1 MMNIPFVKTNL
12 YGIAISSVLLV
23 ITLISLS
30 FKGLT
35 LGLDSTGGV
44 SLELKYEQKADL
56 ERIRQSISKIEN
68 ANFVVLNYGSD
79 ENVLIKFQSE
89 LKSHLRLGSETKAPD
104 RLGRQKC
111 LRGLSLKA

>member
-12 YGIAISSVLLV
+12 YGMVISSVLLV
-23 ITLISLS
+23 VTLISLS

-35 LGLDSTGGV
+35 LGLDFTGGV

-79 ENVLIKFQSE
+79 ENVLIKFQSDEE
-89 LKSHLRLGSETKAPD
+89 LSINADTVINQLESD
-104 RLGRQKC
+104 NY
-111 LRGLSLKA
+111 

>member
-12 YGIAISSVLLV
+12 YGMVISSVLLV
-23 ITLISLS
+23 VTLISLS

-35 LGLDSTGGV
+35 LGLDFTGGV

-79 ENVLIKFQSE
+79 ENVLIKFQSDEE
-89 LKSHLRLGSETKAPD
+89 LSI
-104 RLGRQKC
+104 C
-111 LRGLSLKA
+111 LLYTSPSPRD

>member
-12 YGIAISSVLLV
+12 YGMAISSVLLV

-35 LGLDSTGGV
+35 LGLDFTGGV

-79 ENVLIKFQSE
+79 ENVLISNLVTPNLFASITFSKE
-89 LKSHLRLGSETKAPD
+89 GAPH
-104 RLGRQKC
+104 QNFHY
-111 LRGLSLKA
+111 

>member
-12 YGIAISSVLLV
+12 YGMAISSVLLV

-35 LGLDSTGGV
+35 LGLDFTGGV

-68 ANFVVLNYGSD
+68 ANFPKTMGDPPSPSPGGVHSLYSPPAVSRTCIEMMQESQSVVACRRRR
-79 ENVLIKFQSE
+79 V
-89 LKSHLRLGSETKAPD
+89 
-104 RLGRQKC
+104 
-111 LRGLSLKA
+111 

>member
-12 YGIAISSVLLV
+12 YGMVISSVLLV
-23 ITLISLS
+23 VTLISLS

-35 LGLDSTGGV
+35 LGLDFTGGV

-79 ENVLIKFQSE
+79 ENVLIKFQSDEE
-89 LKSHLRLGSETKAPD
+89 LSINADTVIN
-104 RLGRQKC
+104 
-111 LRGLSLKA
+111 